1 MAYSFYKVSMLP
13 KLFNPKPKVERLY
26 NVEIDGLHFDEPEVY
41 HKDSL
46 YDYTVVAR
54 NKQEALDITT
64 KYIYEEELESEIDN
78 NLDEC
83 DVLSVIFKDDE
94 FLHYFDEAH
103 PDDLPYGG
111 YPSKLNI

>member
-1 MAYSFYKVSMLP
+1 MAYYFYRVSL
-13 KLFNPKPKVERLY
+13 KELFGSEYNIERLY
-26 NVEIDGLHFDEPEVY
+26 NVEIDGLHYGEPEMY
-41 HKDSL
+41 HKNGL

-64 KYIYEEELESEIDN
+64 KYIYKEELESEIDD

-83 DVLSVIFKDDE
+83 DVLSAIFEDDE
-94 FLHYFDEAH
+94 FLHYFDETY